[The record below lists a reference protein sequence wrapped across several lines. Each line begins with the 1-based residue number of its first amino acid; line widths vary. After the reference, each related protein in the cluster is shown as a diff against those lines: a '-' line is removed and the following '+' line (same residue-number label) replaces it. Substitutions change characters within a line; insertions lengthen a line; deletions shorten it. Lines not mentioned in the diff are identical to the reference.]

1 MDNSLKNIIWFGL
14 ILIAA
19 GATYGMMSTRLQAVE
34 SKQMQ
39 LEKIILS
46 DIPEIKERVIR
57 LEVLL
62 ERALSEKYFLWVFS
76 HNLTSQIYFS
86 IQCFDNFLI
95 YSMIRH

>member
-1 MDNSLKNIIWFGL
+1 METSLKNIIWVGL
-14 ILIAA
+14 ILITA
-19 GATYGMMSTRLQAVE
+19 GATYGMMSTRLQAIE

-62 ERALSEKYFLWVFS
+62 ERALSE
-76 HNLTSQIYFS
+76 
-86 IQCFDNFLI
+86 
-95 YSMIRH
+95 

>member
-1 MDNSLKNIIWFGL
+1 MENSLKNIIWVGL
-14 ILIAA
+14 ILVTA

-62 ERALSEKYFLWVFS
+62 EQALAE
-76 HNLTSQIYFS
+76 
-86 IQCFDNFLI
+86 
-95 YSMIRH
+95 

>member
-1 MDNSLKNIIWFGL
+1 MDNSLKNIIWVGL
-14 ILIAA
+14 ILVTA

-34 SKQMQ
+34 SKQIQ

-62 ERALSEKYFLWVFS
+62 ERALAE
-76 HNLTSQIYFS
+76 
-86 IQCFDNFLI
+86 
-95 YSMIRH
+95 

>member
-1 MDNSLKNIIWFGL
+1 LDNSLKNIIWFGL
-14 ILIAA
+14 ILVTA

-62 ERALSEKYFLWVFS
+62 ERALGE
-76 HNLTSQIYFS
+76 
-86 IQCFDNFLI
+86 
-95 YSMIRH
+95 

>member
-1 MDNSLKNIIWFGL
+1 LDNSLKNIIWFGL
-14 ILIAA
+14 ILVTA

-34 SKQMQ
+34 SKQVQ

-62 ERALSEKYFLWVFS
+62 EKALEK
-76 HNLTSQIYFS
+76 
-86 IQCFDNFLI
+86 
-95 YSMIRH
+95 

>member
-34 SKQMQ
+34 SKQVQ
-39 LEKIILS
+39 LESIILQ

-62 ERALSEKYFLWVFS
+62 ERALSE
-76 HNLTSQIYFS
+76 
-86 IQCFDNFLI
+86 
-95 YSMIRH
+95 

>member
-1 MDNSLKNIIWFGL
+1 MDTSLKNIIWVGL
-14 ILIAA
+14 ILVAA

-62 ERALSEKYFLWVFS
+62 ERALAE
-76 HNLTSQIYFS
+76 
-86 IQCFDNFLI
+86 
-95 YSMIRH
+95 

>member
-1 MDNSLKNIIWFGL
+1 MDNSLKNINWVGL
-14 ILIAA
+14 ILVTA

-62 ERALSEKYFLWVFS
+62 ERALGE
-76 HNLTSQIYFS
+76 
-86 IQCFDNFLI
+86 
-95 YSMIRH
+95 

>member
-1 MDNSLKNIIWFGL
+1 MENSLKNIIWVGL
-14 ILIAA
+14 ILVTA

-62 ERALSEKYFLWVFS
+62 EQALE
-76 HNLTSQIYFS
+76 N
-86 IQCFDNFLI
+86 
-95 YSMIRH
+95 

>member
-1 MDNSLKNIIWFGL
+1 METSLKNIIWVGL
-14 ILIAA
+14 ILITA

-62 ERALSEKYFLWVFS
+62 ERALGE
-76 HNLTSQIYFS
+76 
-86 IQCFDNFLI
+86 
-95 YSMIRH
+95 

>member
-1 MDNSLKNIIWFGL
+1 MDNSLKNIIWVGL
-14 ILIAA
+14 ILVTA

-62 ERALSEKYFLWVFS
+62 EQALAE
-76 HNLTSQIYFS
+76 
-86 IQCFDNFLI
+86 
-95 YSMIRH
+95 

>member
-1 MDNSLKNIIWFGL
+1 MDNSLKNIIWVGL
-14 ILIAA
+14 ILVTA

-62 ERALSEKYFLWVFS
+62 ERALGE
-76 HNLTSQIYFS
+76 
-86 IQCFDNFLI
+86 
-95 YSMIRH
+95 

>member
-62 ERALSEKYFLWVFS
+62 ERALAK
-76 HNLTSQIYFS
+76 
-86 IQCFDNFLI
+86 
-95 YSMIRH
+95 

>member
-1 MDNSLKNIIWFGL
+1 MDNSLKNIIWVGL
-14 ILIAA
+14 ILVTA

-34 SKQMQ
+34 SKQVQ

-62 ERALSEKYFLWVFS
+62 ERALAK
-76 HNLTSQIYFS
+76 
-86 IQCFDNFLI
+86 
-95 YSMIRH
+95 

>member
-1 MDNSLKNIIWFGL
+1 METSLKNIIWVGL
-14 ILIAA
+14 ILVTA

-39 LEKIILS
+39 LETIILS

-62 ERALSEKYFLWVFS
+62 ERVLEK
-76 HNLTSQIYFS
+76 
-86 IQCFDNFLI
+86 
-95 YSMIRH
+95 

>member
-1 MDNSLKNIIWFGL
+1 MDNSLKNIIWVGL
-14 ILIAA
+14 ILVTA

-39 LEKIILS
+39 LEKIILQ

-62 ERALSEKYFLWVFS
+62 ERALGE
-76 HNLTSQIYFS
+76 
-86 IQCFDNFLI
+86 
-95 YSMIRH
+95 

>member
-1 MDNSLKNIIWFGL
+1 MEECMDNSLKNIIWVGL
-14 ILIAA
+14 ILVTA

-34 SKQMQ
+34 SKQVQ

-62 ERALSEKYFLWVFS
+62 ERALSE
-76 HNLTSQIYFS
+76 
-86 IQCFDNFLI
+86 
-95 YSMIRH
+95 

>member
-1 MDNSLKNIIWFGL
+1 MENSLKNIIWFGL
-14 ILIAA
+14 ILVTA

-62 ERALSEKYFLWVFS
+62 ERALAK
-76 HNLTSQIYFS
+76 
-86 IQCFDNFLI
+86 
-95 YSMIRH
+95 